1 MNSAQG
7 SPHSNQD
14 MEEDAQD
21 KGSAWTVLSRSF
33 AECRILGWDNLPRT
47 LLLYY
52 TNFISLPVV
61 CNSDEYKNTT
71 VNHDLHYIAWD
82 EPPKQHPLSYSLRG
96 SSRGMIRE
104 LLQWG
109 KGQFSYGGWCS
120 GGKNGKCSGSIVEDN
135 MGELRPGQG
144 SRRLKALQTKLL
156 SPRNFKRRQCR

>member
-1 MNSAQG
+1 MLAVA
-7 SPHSNQD
+7 PH
-14 MEEDAQD
+14 MEDVEASREGVDLCIVMEGAHD
-21 KGSAWTVLSRSF
+21 TRSF

-82 EPPKQHPLSYSLRG
+82 APPKQHPLSYSLRG

-104 LLQWG
+104 LLQWR

-144 SRRLKALQTKLL
+144 SRRLKALLTK
-156 SPRNFKRRQCR
+156 